1 MLETVNPATGEVL
14 ATFPVHGRREVDAA
28 VAAAREA
35 AVWWA
40 GLGWPG
46 RRIRLLAW
54 KSHLTRYMGR
64 LAQLV
69 HEETGKPLDDAKL
82 EIILAIVHI
91 DWAARHARRVLRPRR
106 VRSGL
111 AAINQASTV
120 EYQPLGVVG
129 VIGPWNYPVFTPIG
143 SIAYALAAGNAV
155 VFKPSELTPA
165 TGDWLVRAFNE
176 ALGIFG
182 DPQPV
187 LQLITGAG
195 STGEALA
202 RSGVAK
208 IAFTGS
214 AATARKVMAAAADT
228 LTPVLAECGGK
239 DALLVSADADLDAA
253 ADATAWGA
261 MSNAGQTCIG
271 IERVYVADAVYH
283 SFLERLTE
291 RVSGLRPGFDSEA
304 SYGPMTLPSQPE
316 TVAKHVADAL
326 ARGGQHWGAESVAG
340 GPDAVA
346 APYVR
351 PVILTDVP
359 ENSAAVTEETFGPTV
374 TVTSVVNLA
383 EAVSF
388 ANAGRYGL
396 GSAVFARD
404 RSAAMTAARGL
415 RSGMTSVNSVLG
427 FAIVPALP
435 FGGVGESG
443 FGRIHGAD
451 GLREFSRPK
460 AITRQRMRPLINLT
474 SFGRTDRDMRRIVT
488 LVTLLHG
495 RLYRPRG
502 ARRGSLAAGWRVTRR
517 RRWRE
522 RRRDRRGRPRPAAPG
537 RR

>member
-35 AVWWA
+35 ASWWA
-40 GLGWPG
+40 GLGWSG

-54 KSHLTRYMGR
+54 KSHLIRYMGR
-64 LAQLV
+64 LAQLM

-82 EIILAIVHI
+82 EIITAVLHI

-111 AAINQASTV
+111 AAINQASTL
-120 EYQPLGVVG
+120 EYLPLGVVG
-129 VIGPWNYPVFTPIG
+129 VIGPWNYPVFTPVG

-165 TGDWLVRAFNE
+165 TGEWLVRSFGE
-176 ALGIFG
+176 ALGVFG
-182 DPQPV
+182 SAQPV
-187 LQLITGAG
+187 LQLITGGG

-202 RSGVAK
+202 RSGVNK

-214 AATARKVMAAAADT
+214 AATARKVMAAAADN

-239 DALLVSADADLDAA
+239 DALLVGADADLDAA
-253 ADATAWGA
+253 ADAAAWGA
-261 MSNAGQTCIG
+261 MSNAGQTCVG
-271 IERVYVADAVYH
+271 VERVYVADAVYH
-283 SFLERLTE
+283 SFLERLTKK
-291 RVSGLRPGFDSEA
+291 VSELRPGSDFEA
-304 SYGPMTLPSQPE
+304 SYGPMTLPSQTE
-316 TVAKHVADAL
+316 VVAKHVADAL
-326 ARGGQHWGAESVAG
+326 ARGGRAVVG
-340 GPDAVA
+340 GPEGISP
-346 APYVR
+346 PYVR
-351 PVILTDVP
+351 PVVLVDVP
-359 ENSAAVTEETFGPTV
+359 ENSSAVQDETFGPTV
-374 TVTSVVNLA
+374 TVRSVVNMA

-396 GSAVFARD
+396 GSAVFSGD
-404 RSAAMTAARGL
+404 RRAAMNAARSL
-415 RSGMTSVNSVLG
+415 RTGMTSVNSVIGYAL
-427 FAIVPALP
+427 VPALP

-460 AITRQRMRPLINLT
+460 AITRQRMRPVFNVLT
-474 SFGRTDRDMRRIVT
+474 FGRSDKDLRRLVT

-495 RLYRPRG
+495 RLPRPRR
-502 ARRGSLAAGWRVTRR
+502 AKTR
-517 RRWRE
+517 
-522 RRRDRRGRPRPAAPG
+522 
-537 RR
+537 